1 MPGQLTRKAIASQ
14 PEWLQQVPER
24 VGDRRLPEGARV
36 LFTGCGTSFHAALA
50 CGPAAQALEVVLG
63 NAPESDVLVAI
74 SHEGGTALT
83 LEAIRSFE
91 GETWLI
97 TGAAESAIAKAADN
111 VVVATPAIEESYC
124 HTVSYTCAVA
134 AGRALRGEDVSGL
147 AAEVFR
153 ELDAEPLGVS
163 EHNRFVVAGA
173 GRDAATV
180 LEAVLKLRE
189 GAHVAAEAHHTE
201 QLLHG
206 HLAAI
211 DPSVRCF
218 VLEGEGRAAER
229 AVDAML
235 ALGELGCDALLVP
248 TTHPV
253 VDIVRFQQLT
263 CDLAEARGVD
273 PDMIRWDEEPW
284 NRARKRKTS
293 WPIRKPVDEA
303 KRLPALVDRAALVVD
318 EPVREPDLLHRLE
331 GEIAV
336 DLRRFLRPSDP
347 QAVRGVE
354 PRLQRVEAP
363 FEIPARRREE
373 DDDPGARLRPELLGE
388 RRAGVVLTRGHA
400 KPRIALPLD
409 PQQVRQRRPCGR
421 ARARR
426 ARSRRAAGTSGR
438 RRAPCAR

>member
-1 MPGQLTRKAIASQ
+1 MPGQLTRKAIAAQ

-24 VGDRRLPEGARV
+24 VRDRRLPEGARV

-97 TGAAESAIAKAADN
+97 TGAEESAIAQATDN

-134 AGRALRGEDVSGL
+134 VGRALRGEDVSTL
-147 AAEVFR
+147 AADVFR
-153 ELDAEPLGVS
+153 ELDAKPIGAS
-163 EHNRFVVAGA
+163 EHDRYVVAGA

-189 GAHVAAEAHHTE
+189 GAHVAAEAHQTE

-206 HLAAI
+206 HLAAV
-211 DPSVRCF
+211 DSSVRCF

-229 AVDAML
+229 AVDAMR

-253 VDIVRFQQLT
+253 VDIVRFQLLT

-284 NRARKRKTS
+284 DRARKAQ
-293 WPIRKPVDEA
+293 DFMA
-303 KRLPALVDRAALVVD
+303 
-318 EPVREPDLLHRLE
+318 DL
-331 GEIAV
+331 
-336 DLRRFLRPSDP
+336 
-347 QAVRGVE
+347 
-354 PRLQRVEAP
+354 
-363 FEIPARRREE
+363 
-373 DDDPGARLRPELLGE
+373 
-388 RRAGVVLTRGHA
+388 
-400 KPRIALPLD
+400 
-409 PQQVRQRRPCGR
+409 
-421 ARARR
+421 
-426 ARSRRAAGTSGR
+426 
-438 RRAPCAR
+438 